1 MILSVPLGGDLLA
14 HLRHRAQLAG
24 VPDEALPAYLG
35 ELAEQQLPAALA
47 EAAKQALR
55 PTEPLEVREKGG
67 PELSPQALPGH
78 ADDDTL
84 NSAIIPPAGPNEPA
98 GSDGTQA

>member
-1 MILSVPLGGDLLA
+1 MRVSVPLGGELVDR
-14 HLRHRAQLAG
+14 LREKARLAG
-24 VPDEALPAYLG
+24 VAETEFAAFLG
-35 ELAEQQLPAALA
+35 ELVEEQLPAALA

-78 ADDDTL
+78 ADGDAL
-84 NSAIIPPAGPNEPA
+84 SSAIIPPAGP
-98 GSDGTQA
+98 DGPSGGHGL